1 MESKCPT
8 RQDRSVRSSA
18 VVVAAARIG
27 RAEITRIIVFY
38 YSHIGPIGLVY
49 LTVTK
54 AESGVV
60 KSESLLGL
68 KPAYAKPRLRCMRAA
83 NTAPCE

>member
-1 MESKCPT
+1 VKVGGGKVDFFLLLLPHWAYRPSLSQE
-8 RQDRSVRSSA
+8 
-18 VVVAAARIG
+18 
-27 RAEITRIIVFY
+27 
-38 YSHIGPIGLVY
+38 
-49 LTVTK
+49 TVTK

-83 NTAPCE
+83 NSL